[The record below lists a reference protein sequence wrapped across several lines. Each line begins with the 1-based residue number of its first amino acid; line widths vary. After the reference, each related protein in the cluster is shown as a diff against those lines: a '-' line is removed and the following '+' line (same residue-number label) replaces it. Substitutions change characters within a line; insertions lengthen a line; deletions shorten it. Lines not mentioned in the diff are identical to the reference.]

1 MNLGITISNSEA
13 EDEHGH
19 LRFKGDQVNLRMTF
33 LDSEAKDEH
42 GHKRWRDQGPHNLQ
56 PHVFIMEIMKQDFV

>member
-1 MNLGITISNSEA
+1 
-13 EDEHGH
+13 
-19 LRFKGDQVNLRMTF
+19 MTF

-56 PHVFIMEIMKQDFV
+56 PHVFIMEIMKQDFVLGDEWCKSEHF